1 MTYRSE
7 EILDGKM
14 LWVGLGAAVALM
26 VTGAASERM
35 TLSYTGGALFLATV
49 VVVGGRVWH
58 ASRMVD
64 DREAFAL
71 TFARLLAAVWA
82 WCGLAMLASYY
93 LTDLSWQHAWQYGAA
108 MLLIGGGI
116 LAYAQRRELPGSPF
130 SEPQA
135 VTAMRWATGIQGLA
149 ALGGVA
155 LLLMSGKVETQG
167 RDWAANIIFI
177 AGGIAIFTLSAMAV
191 LGELRKRS

>member
-1 MTYRSE
+1 MIGRE
-7 EILDGKM
+7 HEILDGNM

-26 VTGAASERM
+26 VTGAASGRM
-35 TLSYTGGALFLATV
+35 ALSYTGGALFLATV

-58 ASRMVD
+58 ASRTIE

-71 TFARLLAAVWA
+71 SFARLIAAAWA

-116 LAYAQRRELPGSPF
+116 LVYAQKRELPGSQF
-130 SEPQA
+130 STPQA
-135 VTAMRWATGIQGLA
+135 IVAMRWVTGLQGVA
-149 ALGGVA
+149 ALAGVVV
-155 LLLMSGKVETQG
+155 LVMSGKVEAHG

-177 AGGIAIFTLSAMAV
+177 AGGLAIFVLSAMA
-191 LGELRKRS
+191 LMSEFRRRD